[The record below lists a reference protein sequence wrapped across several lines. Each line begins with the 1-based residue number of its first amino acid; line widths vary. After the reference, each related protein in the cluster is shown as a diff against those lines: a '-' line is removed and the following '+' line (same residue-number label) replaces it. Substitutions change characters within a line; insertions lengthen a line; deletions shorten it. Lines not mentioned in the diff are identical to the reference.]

1 MGVCL
6 ITGMLIASKG
16 GCLRAPSEWKKE
28 EEKKDG
34 LDVYT
39 HVDIN
44 NLQNKIISK
53 TNYHLF
59 CPICDINEPQEIK
72 SKVEAAIEKG
82 PYMINR
88 LESSCNDLIRNRQ
101 YIDIFENLEDYMN
114 KIQEYLE
121 HYDENRFYKHKC
133 SKKNKECY
141 MVLYQYSKEEYIKS
155 NNFVLVDNRYEIS
168 KWKNDENLKK
178 TLIQERTEA
187 NKKYQEEEKIRLF
200 KEKVEEAKREAR
212 KEWTEITFQR
222 EYDKYLQQIPFID
235 KEVDSYRSMKSWG
248 DDYVFGSEAELYS
261 FLKYWNAFEYSGGK
275 IKIAEYIAQYAKSNT
290 DRDWF
295 LIKAKPQMSEKE
307 QKEYKIFEKQ
317 RIPKM

>member
-133 SKKNKECY
+133 EKKTKSVIWFYINIQKKNILK
-141 MVLYQYSKEEYIKS
+141 VT
-155 NNFVLVDNRYEIS
+155 IS
-168 KWKNDENLKK
+168 
-178 TLIQERTEA
+178 
-187 NKKYQEEEKIRLF
+187 Y
-200 KEKVEEAKREAR
+200 
-212 KEWTEITFQR
+212 
-222 EYDKYLQQIPFID
+222 
-235 KEVDSYRSMKSWG
+235 
-248 DDYVFGSEAELYS
+248 
-261 FLKYWNAFEYSGGK
+261 
-275 IKIAEYIAQYAKSNT
+275 
-290 DRDWF
+290 
-295 LIKAKPQMSEKE
+295 
-307 QKEYKIFEKQ
+307 
-317 RIPKM
+317 